1 MSFRNIITIVSAS
14 FVSLSLLSTASAQ
27 SFMEK
32 QAMKKMQEADKN
44 KDGLI
49 SREEAKS
56 MPRLEKNF
64 DAIDANK
71 DNQLAKDELEAF
83 RAKNK
88 K

>member
-1 MSFRNIITIVSAS
+1 MTFRKVVTLLAASA
-14 FVSLSLLSTASAQ
+14 LSLGILTSASAQ
-27 SFMEK
+27 GLMENRV
-32 QAMKKMQEADKN
+32 MKIMQEADKN

-64 DAIDANK
+64 DAIDTNK
-71 DNQLAKDELEAF
+71 DNQLSKEELTAF
-83 RAKNK
+83 REKNK

>member
-1 MSFRNIITIVSAS
+1 MKFRTLLTLVSAS
-14 FVSLSLLSTASAQ
+14 ALSLSMLSTASAQ
-27 SFMEK
+27 GFMESR
-32 QAMKKMQEADKN
+32 ALKKMQESDKN

-49 SREEAKS
+49 SREEAKN

-71 DNQLAKDELEAF
+71 DNQLSKEELEAF